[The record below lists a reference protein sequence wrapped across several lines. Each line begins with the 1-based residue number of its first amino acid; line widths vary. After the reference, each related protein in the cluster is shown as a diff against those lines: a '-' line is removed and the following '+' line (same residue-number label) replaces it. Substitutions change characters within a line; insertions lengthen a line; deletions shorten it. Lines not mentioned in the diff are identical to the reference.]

1 MIFLTRM
8 DGKSVVVNDDQ
19 ILYAESTPDT
29 VLVLA
34 SGARLMV
41 REPLSLVV
49 ERAAEYRR
57 SIQPGLN
64 GTVLAPSS
72 PPLSVERGE

>member
-34 SGARLMV
+34 TGARLMV

-49 ERAAEYRR
+49 ERAAQYRR
-57 SIQPGLN
+57 SIQPGLT
-64 GTVLAPSS
+64 GTVASGTTGTLE
-72 PPLSVERGE
+72 VERGE